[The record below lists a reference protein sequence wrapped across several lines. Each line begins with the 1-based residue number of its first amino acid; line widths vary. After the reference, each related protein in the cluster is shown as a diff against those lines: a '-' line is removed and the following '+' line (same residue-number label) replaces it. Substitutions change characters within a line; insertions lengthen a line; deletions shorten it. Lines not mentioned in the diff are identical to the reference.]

1 MVFRI
6 TLTLM
11 KLLKI
16 LYHSLL
22 FLRSIFLIFTLKKKI
37 ILIDIDFTLANH
49 NYFKGINK
57 LDLNKATINNSVIK
71 TVNFYI
77 KKKYN
82 PIVFTARGLG
92 SFNSISKF
100 LKKNLIA
107 FYSPVLL
114 LGNTKFKFY
123 LIKILF
129 LFNKRIVL
137 VDDLSDLDFES
148 LDFKTFSLKDF
159 NIYESNNFK
168 HINPKSLWN
177 YLII

>member
-22 FLRSIFLIFTLKKKI
+22 FLRAIFLIIKLKKKI

-77 KKKYN
+77 KKKYK

-100 LKKNLIA
+100 LKKNLIV
-107 FYSPVLL
+107 FYGPVLL

-123 LIKILF
+123 LIKILI
-129 LFNKRIVL
+129 LLKKKIIL
-137 VDDLSDLDFES
+137 IDDLSDLDFES
-148 LDFKTFSLKDF
+148 LEFITYSIKDF
-159 NIYESNNFK
+159 NICESENFK

>member
-1 MVFRI
+1 MVSRI
-6 TLTLM
+6 TLTFM
-11 KLLKI
+11 KLVKL

-22 FLRSIFLIFTLKKKI
+22 FFRAIFLIITLKKKI

-57 LDLNKATINNSVIK
+57 LDLNKATINNSVIEIA
-71 TVNFYI
+71 NFYI
-77 KKKYN
+77 KKKYKAV
-82 PIVFTARGLG
+82 VFTARGLG
-92 SFNSISKF
+92 SFNSITNF
-100 LKKNLIA
+100 LKKNLIT

-123 LIKILF
+123 LIKILL

-137 VDDLSDLDFES
+137 IDDLSDLNFKS
-148 LDFKTFSLKDF
+148 LDFTQYNIKDF
-159 NIYESNNFK
+159 NISESKNFK
-168 HINPKSLWN
+168 YINPKFLWK